1 MYGTNGTKGAVV
13 AGTALAFTGFQS
25 LLFAAVGVSL
35 VVVGFALLRGQV
47 FLRKHRKIEQ
57 G

>member
-47 FLRKHRKIEQ
+47 FLRKHRKFEQ